1 MDQLLKYFSV
11 SVSQWHS
18 CPNGD
23 GEKSQPTQVKKT
35 SQELRMLSSVTIN
48 SQITKIVMISGSQL
62 IVRIVISVSNVTS
75 LRIVFVAIVN
85 NYHICHKCHKNPRE
99 ILEKSLRK
107 S

>member
-35 SQELRMLSSVTIN
+35 YTG
-48 SQITKIVMISGSQL
+48 KIK
-62 IVRIVISVSNVTS
+62 
-75 LRIVFVAIVN
+75 
-85 NYHICHKCHKNPRE
+85 NYTGKIKNYTGK
-99 ILEKSLRK
+99 IKK
-107 S
+107 TTQVK